1 MTFPHVI
8 WTLRRTGGTT
18 LATLLADLSDHPGV
32 QHEPFN
38 TDRIFGEV
46 TRHWAATRDAGRL
59 RDDMHRVLA
68 RRPVIKHCVELVPE
82 PVNDAL
88 LRVSAALGYV
98 QIVLDRRADV
108 DRILSLELARH
119 TGAWGKAEA
128 RRVHD
133 AVQAGERTLPPI
145 DIAAAV
151 THLRD
156 CNRRRRGMHARFA
169 EHGITPFVVH
179 FEDIYADPA
188 RGRDTVAAL
197 VDFLGV
203 DRSAVSDYDAR
214 VEEALLTK
222 GQKSARLLDL
232 VPNIDVARAALAEAV
247 IADAR

>member
-18 LATLLADLSDHPGV
+18 LATLLAGLSDHPGV

-38 TDRIFGEV
+38 AERIFGEV
-46 TRHWAATRDAGRL
+46 TRNWTATRDAGRL
-59 RDDMHRVLA
+59 RDDMQRVLA

-88 LRVSAALGYV
+88 LTVSASLGYV

-128 RRVHD
+128 RRVHE
-133 AVQAGERTLPPI
+133 AVQSGERSLPPI
-145 DIAAAV
+145 DIAAAA
-151 THLRD
+151 THLRACD
-156 CNRRRRGMHARFA
+156 QRRWGMHARFA
-169 EHGITPFVVH
+169 DHGIAPFVVH

-197 VDFLGV
+197 TAFIGIN
-203 DRSAVSDYDAR
+203 RSAVADYDAR

-222 GQKSARLLDL
+222 GQKSARLLDR
-232 VPNIDVARAALAEAV
+232 VPNIDEARAALEEVRRPSA
-247 IADAR
+247 